1 MIKFLSKLYPLIN
14 FIIRIY
20 NLIPVPIIHNL
31 ERISMYRKVFFYVN
45 FERVVGDYLEFG
57 TFEGTSMIAAYYA
70 NKSTSKVDNLIIHSK
85 PPDRKYIGFDS
96 FEEGFKYFDKKDKHH
111 NYKEKDLQSSYKKV
125 LKRLQKINVK
135 QFALVNGFVEETLP
149 KLIKKKNYVDG
160 HEIKKASVVLFDMD
174 LMHPTV
180 IALDYIKDKL
190 SMGSILI
197 FDNFYTYSCDPK
209 KGEMG
214 AFNRFIEKNK
224 NIELVKFGTYG
235 VFGVIFIV
243 KKI

>member
-70 NKSTSKVDNLIIHSK
+70 NKSTSKVDSLIIHSK

-96 FEEGFKYFDKKDKHH
+96 FEEGF
-111 NYKEKDLQSSYKKV
+111 N
-125 LKRLQKINVK
+125 
-135 QFALVNGFVEETLP
+135 
-149 KLIKKKNYVDG
+149 
-160 HEIKKASVVLFDMD
+160 
-174 LMHPTV
+174 
-180 IALDYIKDKL
+180 
-190 SMGSILI
+190 
-197 FDNFYTYSCDPK
+197 
-209 KGEMG
+209 
-214 AFNRFIEKNK
+214 
-224 NIELVKFGTYG
+224 
-235 VFGVIFIV
+235 
-243 KKI
+243 